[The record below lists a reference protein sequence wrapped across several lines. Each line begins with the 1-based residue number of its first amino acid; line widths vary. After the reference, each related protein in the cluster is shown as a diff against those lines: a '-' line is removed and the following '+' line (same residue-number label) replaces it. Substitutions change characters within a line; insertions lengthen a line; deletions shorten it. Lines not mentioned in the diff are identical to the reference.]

1 VELTKGTKGTLTV
14 ALAAVAVALVIVPL
28 AVDQPFGAQTADTMR
43 LAYAL
48 RRWSPIA
55 TAVAAIVTIALAAG
69 LARRAR
75 WWVRALWTI
84 PVVVT
89 LGAAWLAWHNPFEWM
104 FNPLARPGFVP
115 AAQATFVEH
124 GDLVLAVTLDGDAA
138 AYPIRQLA
146 YHHVVNDRIGRT
158 PAVVTY

>member
-1 VELTKGTKGTLTV
+1 M
-14 ALAAVAVALVIVPL
+14 LAAIAAALVIVPL
-28 AVDQPFGAQTADTMR
+28 AIDQPFGAQTEDTMR

-55 TAVAAIVTIALAAG
+55 TAVIAIVTIALVAG

-75 WWVRALWTI
+75 WWVRALWAM
-84 PVVVT
+84 PLVVAIA
-89 LGAAWLAWHNPFEWM
+89 AAWLAWQNPFEWM
-104 FNPLARPGFVP
+104 FNPLAHPGFVP
-115 AAQATFVEH
+115 AQQARFVER